1 MQNQYEK
8 GKDKKKKEGLGM
20 LNLEYVFRVTGWSM
34 DS

>member
-1 MQNQYEK
+1 MQIQYEK
-8 GKDKKKKEGLGM
+8 GKDKKKEGLGM

>member
-1 MQNQYEK
+1 MRK
-8 GKDKKKKEGLGM
+8 GKIKKKEGLGM

>member
-1 MQNQYEK
+1 MRK
-8 GKDKKKKEGLGM
+8 GKIKKKGGLGM